1 MRGWFSRMTYRLR
14 CFMQGRYG
22 MDELSVF
29 LTVLGMVFAILSMFP
44 FLEILGIFAFASIA
58 WGYVRCF
65 SRNYD
70 RRRRERAKYL
80 TLKNSVSSKWS
91 FMKRRFRERKTHR
104 YYKCP
109 MCKTV
114 LRVPRG
120 RGKIKINCPK
130 CKNSIIRKT

>member
-1 MRGWFSRMTYRLR
+1 MHGWFQRMTYKLQG
-14 CFMQGRYG
+14 FMQGRYG

-29 LTVLGMVFAILSMFP
+29 LTMLGMVLAILSMFP
-44 FLEILGIFAFASIA
+44 FLGVLGIFAFASLI
-58 WGYVRCF
+58 WSYVRCF
-65 SRNYD
+65 SRNFE
-70 RRRRERAKYL
+70 RRRRERVKYL
-80 TLKNSVSSKWS
+80 TLKNKASSKWS

-120 RGKIKINCPK
+120 RGKIRINCPK
-130 CKNSIIRKT
+130 CKNSIIKKT